1 MAANL
6 SGGGFSSYFW
16 MPAFQR
22 SEVLKYLELYPEFY
36 EGLYKCARCQAH
48 CRDLVLS
55 LLCTLCSRLG
65 RGYPDISA
73 QAIDYEIIV
82 NGEVLYA
89 NGTTCAVSVC
99 FPYSLLLLLYVVHIP
114 SQS

>member
-1 MAANL
+1 MKASTSAL
-6 SGGGFSSYFW
+6 AVKLTVVIWSS
-16 MPAFQR
+16 P
-22 SEVLKYLELYPEFY
+22 
-36 EGLYKCARCQAH
+36 
-48 CRDLVLS
+48 

-99 FPYSLLLLLYVVHIP
+99 FPYSLLLLLYVVHVP
-114 SQS
+114 SPR